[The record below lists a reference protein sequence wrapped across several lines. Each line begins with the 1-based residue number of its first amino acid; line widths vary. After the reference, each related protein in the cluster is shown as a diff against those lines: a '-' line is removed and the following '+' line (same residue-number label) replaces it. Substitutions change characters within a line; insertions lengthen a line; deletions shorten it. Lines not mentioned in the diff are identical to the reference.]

1 MKSMNRRRFLGRIGK
16 TAAIPAT
23 SALLADCGSL
33 FNSRP
38 RLNVYNWSDY
48 VAPDTVANFER
59 ETGLRVRYGTY
70 ESNQEML
77 AQVLGGNSGWDVV
90 FPSADFVG
98 PLRDLGLLAPLRHDW
113 LTNLGALDAA
123 FRHPAWDPDLHWSI
137 PYMYGA
143 TGILYQRNLMPA
155 PRAWADLW
163 DARLA
168 GRITMLDDATEVFG
182 ACLKKLG
189 YSLNSA
195 EPSELKAAA
204 AEADRQKPLLRAY
217 LNAEVRD
224 QVIAGDVAAA
234 QAWAVTAAQ
243 AIAAAPDRLA
253 FAYPAEG
260 FARFADNIAIL
271 RESRRVEAAHRWIDY
286 LLRPTV
292 AASIAQAM
300 HTATCNGAAYAL
312 LPASLRDDAVLYPPA
327 NVLNRGEWFA
337 PQSAASQRLRDRL
350 WTQMKSS

>member
-1 MKSMNRRRFLGRIGK
+1 MNRRRFLKDVLK
-16 TAAIPAT
+16 TAALPAAGAVL
-23 SALLADCGSL
+23 SDCASG
-33 FNSRP
+33 P

-48 VAPDTVANFER
+48 VAPDTIANFER

-77 AQVLGGNSGWDVV
+77 AQALGGNSGWDVI

-98 PLRDLGLLAPLRHDW
+98 PMRDLGLLAPIRHEL
-113 LTNLGALDAA
+113 LTNLGALDPA
-123 FRHPAWDPDLHWSI
+123 FQRAPWDPQLNWSI

-143 TGILYQRNLMPA
+143 TGIVYRKNLVPA

-163 DARLA
+163 DPRLS
-168 GRITMLDDATEVFG
+168 GKITMLDDATEVFG

-195 EPSELKAAA
+195 DPAELKAAA
-204 AEADRQKPLLRAY
+204 AEANRQKPLLRAY

-224 QVIAGDVAAA
+224 QMVAGDVAAA
-234 QAWAVTAAQ
+234 QAWAVIAAQ

-253 FAYPAEG
+253 FAYPIEG
-260 FARFADNIAIL
+260 FARFADNVAIL

-286 LLRPTV
+286 LLRPPV
-292 AASIAQAM
+292 AASIVQATR
-300 HTATCNGAAYAL
+300 TATANGAAYAL
-312 LPASLRDDAVLYPPA
+312 LPPSLREDAVLYPAPE
-327 NVLNRGEWFA
+327 VLSRGEWFA
-337 PQSAASQRLRDRL
+337 PQSTASQRLRDRL
-350 WTQMKSS
+350 WTEMKSA

>member
-1 MKSMNRRRFLGRIGK
+1 MNRRDFLRNVAH
-16 TAAIPAT
+16 TAPLPAAA
-23 SALLADCGSL
+23 ALLADCGSG
-33 FNSRP
+33 P

-48 VAPDTVANFER
+48 VAPDTVANFEH
-59 ETGLRVRYGTY
+59 ESGLRVRYGTY

-77 AQVLGGNSGWDVV
+77 AQVLSGNSGWDVV

-98 PLRDLGLLAPLRHDW
+98 PMRDLGLLSPIRHDL
-113 LTNLGALDAA
+113 LTNIGSLDAM
-123 FRHPAWDPDLHWSI
+123 FRHPPWDPELMWSV

-143 TGILYQRNLMPA
+143 TGILYQKSLLPS

-163 DARLA
+163 DARLV
-168 GRITMLDDATEVFG
+168 GKITMLDDATEVFG

-195 EPSELKAAA
+195 EPHELQAAA
-204 AEADRQKPLLRAY
+204 AEARRQKPLLRAY

-253 FAYPAEG
+253 FVYPLEG
-260 FARFADNIAIL
+260 FARFADNVCIL
-271 RESRRVEAAHRWIDY
+271 RESRRAESAHRWIDY
-286 LLRPTV
+286 LLRPEV
-292 AASIAQAM
+292 SASIVETTR
-300 HTATCNGAAYAL
+300 TATCNGAAYQRLAPAL
-312 LPASLRDDAVLYPPA
+312 RADAVLYPPA
-327 NVLNRGEWFA
+327 DIFERGEWFA
-337 PQSAASQRLRDRL
+337 PQSTQSQRLRDRL
-350 WTQMKSS
+350 WTEVKSS